1 MLFCSLGYVI
11 MSGRKISP
19 FIGICYPDVSNG
31 GYAIRM

>member
-1 MLFCSLGYVI
+1 MKKRITIVTKHL
-11 MSGRKISP
+11 